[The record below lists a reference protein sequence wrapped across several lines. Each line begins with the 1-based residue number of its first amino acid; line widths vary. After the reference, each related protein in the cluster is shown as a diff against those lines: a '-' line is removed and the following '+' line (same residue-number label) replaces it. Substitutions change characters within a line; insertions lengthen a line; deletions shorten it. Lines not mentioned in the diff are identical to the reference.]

1 MQWLYEE
8 ENYHSNRK
16 RETIVLG
23 HFFLQLLRVLDSQF
37 ICYHENDYT
46 KAMEDPECVRN

>member
-1 MQWLYEE
+1 MITGI
-8 ENYHSNRK
+8 RK

-37 ICYHENDYT
+37 IFCPENYFA
-46 KAMEDPECVRN
+46 KAMEDARASQESMS